1 MRLSEAFELYR
12 TDVIAF
18 RNMSHKTEE
27 NNIYAEKSFISV
39 LGDIDVCD
47 LTFLDVRNW
56 SNKYKRAEINTKRG
70 YIIQLRQVLKFLK
83 HRGIECMNFEQIN
96 VPKREKKEM
105 RLLSDEEVQ
114 RIIES
119 CDNRHYS
126 ERKLRLRNKLIV
138 AILAGSGLRVSE
150 LISLDRN
157 SIRNRQFSVFGK
169 GSKTRPAFITREA
182 DDYLQKYLKSRDDT
196 HPALFITRN
205 GRRMT
210 AGEVR
215 RAVRLA
221 GLWAGVENLHPH
233 DFRHYFG
240 SKKAE
245 NGMHIFH
252 LQRLM
257 GHSSMATTQI
267 YLHVR
272 DKHLFEVFDQHS

>member
-39 LGDIDVCD
+39 LGDIDVRE

-56 SNKYKRAEINTKRG
+56 SNRYRRAKNNTKRG
-70 YIIQLRQVLKFLK
+70 YIIQLRQVLKYLK
-83 HRGIECMNFEQIN
+83 QSGVDCLNFEQIQ

-105 RLLSDEEVQ
+105 RLLSDEDLR
-114 RIIES
+114 RIIDS
-119 CDNRHYS
+119 CNNRSYS
-126 ERKLRLRNKLIV
+126 DRKLRLRNKLIV
-138 AILAGSGLRVSE
+138 SILSGSGLRVSE
-150 LISLDRN
+150 LISLDRD
-157 SIRNRQFSVFGK
+157 SIRDRQFSVFGK
-169 GSKTRPAFITREA
+169 GSKMRPAFITEEA
-182 DDYLQKYLKSRDDT
+182 ETYLKEYLEQREDT
-196 HPALFITRN
+196 NPALFITRS
-205 GRRMT
+205 GKRMT

-215 RAVRLA
+215 RAVQFA
-221 GLWAGVENLHPH
+221 GKWAGVENLHPH

-257 GHSSMATTQI
+257 GHSSMDTTQI

-272 DKHLFEVFDQHS
+272 DKHLFEVFDQYS